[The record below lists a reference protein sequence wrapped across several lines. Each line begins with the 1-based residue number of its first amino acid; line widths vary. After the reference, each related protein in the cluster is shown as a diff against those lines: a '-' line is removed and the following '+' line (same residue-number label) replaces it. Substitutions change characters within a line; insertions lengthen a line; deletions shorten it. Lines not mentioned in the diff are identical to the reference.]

1 MPRQKTISDEEIL
14 EHARA
19 LFLDRG
25 FAASTLA
32 IARQARISE
41 ALIFRRFRTKEALF
55 AAALGLAEEP
65 AWISKLKPLAGAYTF
80 RNNLVAVSLDIIDY
94 YDAHLPRLMMIWSS
108 RTRAPIRRKLDD
120 TPQARNLRALSR
132 YFAREI
138 ELGRMRRVDPEVVA
152 RMLLGALSNHSF
164 AKAMGMHVQGRV
176 AAKRYVT
183 RLIGALWQ
191 GIAPERSARKEARG
205 AAR

>member
-1 MPRQKTISDEEIL
+1 VPRQKTISDEEIL
-14 EHARA
+14 EHARG

-25 FAASTLA
+25 FSASTLA
-32 IARQARISE
+32 IARRARISE

-65 AWISKLKPLAGAYTF
+65 VWTEKLKPLAGSYTL
-80 RNNLVAVSLDIIDY
+80 RNNLITISLDIIDY

-132 YFAREI
+132 YFTREI

-152 RMLLGALSNHSF
+152 RILLGALSNHSF
-164 AKAMGMHVQGRV
+164 AKAMGMRAEGRV

-183 RLIGALWQ
+183 RLIDVLLQ
-191 GIAPERSARKEARG
+191 GVATG